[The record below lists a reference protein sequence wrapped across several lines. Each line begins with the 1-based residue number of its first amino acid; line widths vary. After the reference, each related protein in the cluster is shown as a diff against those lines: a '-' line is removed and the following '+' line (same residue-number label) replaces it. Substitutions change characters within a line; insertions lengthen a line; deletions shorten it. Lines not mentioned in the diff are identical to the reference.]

1 MALELQDPGQLPLLT
16 GKETGPTLGHMR
28 RFLSL
33 SAAAILLAGPASAT
47 PWHVM
52 GPRAMGMG
60 GAQTAIAQG
69 PLASYWNPAG
79 LGQLYNSTGFEAVLG
94 VRGEFAGTVLE
105 GANDMFDIREAC
117 ESGPGG
123 ICSQANINEALTK
136 FGQPG
141 NGVLVDGGANASIKV
156 KQAVVFVQNL
166 TYVGMT
172 PEADLVNTNPAFGVG
187 GIDQNQSKA
196 ILTGGSFTEFGI
208 GYGHELW
215 ETGLVVGGNL
225 KGIVGRVGYDEQRI
239 VAEDADDSPFS
250 DFDDNSETSFRPGV
264 DLGALWDVRE
274 TFPSLPMRPRLALVA
289 RNVNDPEFDQ
299 PQAAK
304 NAGERDKFPL
314 NSQVRAGAAL
324 SPLPFWH
331 LAMDVDLSDNLTPV
345 DGMRSRYVS
354 LGTEINVL
362 NRPWLN
368 IPVRAGMQKNI
379 SDASNSAWAW
389 SGGFGLHFMHVM
401 LDIGG
406 QVSSQSTRTQ
416 SERGEESVPNNV
428 AVSARFAFLFG
439 GADEGARNK

>member
-1 MALELQDPGQLPLLT
+1 MN
-16 GKETGPTLGHMR
+16 
-28 RFLSL
+28 RFL
-33 SAAAILLAGPASAT
+33 AAAIAASLFAAPAGAT

-79 LGQLYNSTGFEAVLG
+79 LGQLYNTTGFEAVLG
-94 VRGEFAGTVLE
+94 ARGAFAGTVLE
-105 GANDMFDIREAC
+105 GANDLFDIRQSC
-117 ESGPGG
+117 ESGGSL
-123 ICSQANINEALTK
+123 CTTANINEALAK

-141 NGVLVDGGANASIKV
+141 NGVLVDAGGNASIKV

-172 PEADLVNTNPAFGVG
+172 PEVDTANNTAGTIAN
-187 GIDQNQSKA
+187 NQSKA
-196 ILTGGSFTEFGI
+196 ILTGGSFTEFGL
-208 GYGHELW
+208 GFGHELW
-215 ETGLVVGGNL
+215 ESGLVVGGNV

-264 DLGALWDVRE
+264 DLGVLWDVRE
-274 TFPSLPMRPRLALVA
+274 TFPSLPMRPRLAFVG
-289 RNVNDPEFDQ
+289 RNINDPEFDQ
-299 PQAAK
+299 PQAAR

-314 NSQVRAGAAL
+314 NSQFRAGAAL
-324 SPLPFWH
+324 SPFSFWH

-345 DGMRSRYVS
+345 DGMRSRYIS
-354 LGTEINVL
+354 LGTEINLL

-379 SDASNSAWAW
+379 SGQANEAW
-389 SGGFGLHFMHVM
+389 SWTGGFGLHFMHVM

-406 QVSSQSTRTQ
+406 QVSSQSTRVQ
-416 SERGEESVPNNV
+416 SEAGEETLPANFS
-428 AVSARFAFLFG
+428 AAARFAFLFG
-439 GADEGARNK
+439 GNDEGARNK